1 LPKAK
6 QTTNMNTEQIKCL
19 RLKAADLNNNAIRLF
34 DLDRTDESLKAFKEA
49 FETLYASIQDCSLE
63 DDGHNETCSQEGNEK
78 VIKTIVISS
87 NLCRPISLILEN
99 DLLSVNTLKLSFS
112 AILHNIALVQFQK
125 GSYDVAQNLLQMSLM
140 SIQRNLCQNTK
151 KEVCPGAIFLVMSLH
166 FNLGRTSYEL
176 NSNTIEV
183 SIECFLDALEMGKEL
198 VTQSTELNHRMLLP
212 QVLVE
217 LGQVLLQEQM
227 IAEAVET
234 FRQASTLYFPGIS
247 LENKFA
253 EAAAAA

>member
-1 LPKAK
+1 
-6 QTTNMNTEQIKCL
+6 MNTEQIISL

-49 FETLYASIQDCSLE
+49 FETLYTSIQDCSLE

-78 VIKTIVISS
+78 VTQSENIVISS

-99 DLLSVNTLKLSFS
+99 DLLSVNTLKLSFA

>member
-1 LPKAK
+1 
-6 QTTNMNTEQIKCL
+6 MNTEQIISL

-49 FETLYASIQDCSLE
+49 FETLYTSIQDCSLE

-78 VIKTIVISS
+78 VTQSENIVISS

-140 SIQRNLCQNTK
+140 SIPRNVCHNTT
-151 KEVCPGAIFLVMSLH
+151 KEVCPGAIFLVMSLQ

-176 NSNTIEV
+176 NSNT
-183 SIECFLDALEMGKEL
+183 
-198 VTQSTELNHRMLLP
+198 
-212 QVLVE
+212 
-217 LGQVLLQEQM
+217 
-227 IAEAVET
+227 
-234 FRQASTLYFPGIS
+234 
-247 LENKFA
+247 
-253 EAAAAA
+253 